1 MKSKVVVITGAS
13 SGIGKACA
21 WYFAKNGSKVVLA
34 ARSKN
39 KLKVIGEEMMSAGY
53 DVFTVQADLSVEE
66 DCQRLMLETINRF
79 KKIDILINNA
89 GISMR
94 ATFEEMDLLVMKKV
108 MDINFYGT
116 VFCTKYALP
125 HILKSKGSVVGVSS
139 IAGYK
144 GLPART
150 AYSASKFAMQ
160 GFLESLRIENLK
172 KGLHVLIACP
182 GFTASNIRNTA
193 LSKDGKVQKESPR
206 DESKMMT
213 AEKVAE
219 YIYDAV
225 VNRENSLTLT
235 INGKLTLFLNKII
248 PNLVDRLVYNHFKKE
263 PNSPF

>member
-1 MKSKVVVITGAS
+1 MKNKVVVISGAS

-21 WYFAKNGSKVVLA
+21 WHFAKNGSKVVLA
-34 ARSKN
+34 ARSDD
-39 KLKVIGEEMMSAGY
+39 KLKVISDEMTSAGY
-53 DVFTVQADLSVEE
+53 DVLAVQADVSIEQ
-66 DCQRLMLETINRF
+66 DCQHLISETISKF
-79 KKIDILINNA
+79 KEIDILINNA

-94 ATFEEMDLLVMKKV
+94 ATLEDMNLSVMKKV

-125 HILKSKGSVVGVSS
+125 HILKSRGSVVGISS
-139 IAGYK
+139 IAGHK

-160 GFLESLRIENLK
+160 GFLESLRIENLNR
-172 KGLHVLIACP
+172 GLHVLIACP

-193 LSKDGKVQKESPR
+193 LSKDGEIQKESPR
-206 DESKMMT
+206 NESKMMT

-219 YIYDAV
+219 YIYKAIAD
-225 VNRENSLTLT
+225 RQNSLVLT
-235 INGKLTLFLNKII
+235 INGKLTVLLNKLI
-248 PNLVDRLVYNHFKKE
+248 PSVVDRLVYYHLKKE

>member
-1 MKSKVVVITGAS
+1 MKNKVVVISGAS

-21 WYFAKNGSKVVLA
+21 WHFAKNGSKVVLA
-34 ARSKN
+34 ARSDD
-39 KLKVIGEEMMSAGY
+39 KLKVISDEMTSAGY
-53 DVFTVQADLSVEE
+53 DVLAVQADVSIEQ
-66 DCQRLMLETINRF
+66 DCQHLISETISMF

-94 ATFEEMDLLVMKKV
+94 ATLEDMNLSVMKKV

-125 HILKSKGSVVGVSS
+125 HILKSRGSVVGISS
-139 IAGYK
+139 IAGHK

-193 LSKDGKVQKESPR
+193 LSKDGEVQKESPR

-219 YIYDAV
+219 YIYKAV
-225 VNRENSLTLT
+225 VNRQNSLVLT
-235 INGKLTLFLNKII
+235 INGKLTVLLNKLL
-248 PNLVDRLVYNHFKKE
+248 PSLVDRLVYNHLKKE